1 MKHKALS
8 VTGSTRG
15 TAYTMSNKILTHA
28 GKTHVA
34 WLDQI
39 CRIYVRTHHH
49 RTRRW
54 GRPVCVG
61 TGDDNHAGAAFAMDS
76 RGYLHLAFGPHHN
89 PIRHVVSRRPNT
101 STSWVEQPSFGGT
114 TATYPSLVC
123 DAEDTLH
130 ACYRGSYAA
139 ERPWSLV
146 YQKKTGGGEWTDPV
160 KLVDPEGPPAYTQ
173 FENALHMD
181 RSGAL
186 YLAYHIV
193 RATEADYGDTR
204 GRGFGVMRSCD
215 GGENWQTVDGTAL
228 ELPTTPASP
237 CVIEFDEGLD
247 VRMGNVA
254 TGGRG
259 TLCFTLNRRENGA
272 AETFVYTRRKND
284 WRVVSLMPRAEELF
298 GDCEMSDVCA
308 LSIADDGVIY
318 AAGPVCRRGGDWA
331 DSTNEIAL
339 FTSRDGGETFSG
351 YRISTD
357 EPDVSNWLPALE
369 RHTGHNR
376 VDVPRLVY
384 THGHA
389 GEGCSPDIDT
399 EIRYVSLNGIAEA
412 EAGVA
417 DARVAGSEQL
427 SGIRFTDEQRGKMRR
442 DVEQYRLRYRELR
455 EVDVGYDVS
464 PASIFL
470 PGVKP
475 PPSGERRAFRLTASS
490 VERPESR
497 EDLAFLPVSA
507 LARLVE
513 TRQVSPTEIT
523 RLYLD
528 RLDAYGEALHCVVS
542 LTEDLAMAQAKA
554 AEAEIMAGRY
564 RGPLHGIPWGAKDLL
579 ATKGIRTTWGATPFR
594 EQTGETDAAVVERLR
609 DAGAVL
615 VAKLSTGALANGPHW
630 FGGMTRNP
638 WNTETGSSGSSAG
651 PGAATA
657 AGLVGFS
664 IGSETLGSIVGPS
677 HTCGVTG
684 LRPTYGRVSR
694 YGAMALAWTMD
705 KLGPMCRGVEDC
717 AAVFSAIHGPDGRDR
732 SVVDA
737 PFNWPAAP
745 DAKGLR
751 IGYIKP
757 EFDAIASSCD
767 RAVYQEAFCRFE
779 ELGLRVEPVTLP
791 ACPHGAVSMM
801 LCVEA
806 AAAFD
811 SATRAGELDA
821 MIDADKSSWPT
832 VFRSFRM
839 VPAVEYLRAQQ
850 VRSLMIRDMEELMG
864 NWDVLLAPGR
874 AGASLATT
882 NLTGHPALTLKC
894 GFADGMP
901 LGLTLIGNLYDEA
914 TVLAAGL
921 AYEQATEWHNR
932 HPHILSALP

>member
-1 MKHKALS
+1 MKHKVLS
-8 VTGSTRG
+8 ITGSTRG
-15 TAYTMSNKILTHA
+15 TAYTMSNKVLTHA

-39 CRIYVRTHHH
+39 CKIYVRTYFH
-49 RTRRW
+49 RSRRW
-54 GRPVCVG
+54 GKPVYVG

-101 STSWVEQPSFGGT
+101 ATSWVEQPSYGGV

-123 DAEDTLH
+123 DKDDTLH
-130 ACYRGSYAA
+130 SCYRGSFGA

-146 YQKKTGGGEWTDPV
+146 YQKKTRGGEWTDPV
-160 KLVDPEGPPAYTQ
+160 KLVDPQGPPAYTQ
-173 FENALHMD
+173 FENALHID
-181 RSGAL
+181 RRGTL

-193 RATEADYGDTR
+193 RATEADHGDTR

-215 GGENWQTVDGTAL
+215 RGENWETVDGRAL
-228 ELPTTPASP
+228 DLPATPASP

-247 VRMGNVA
+247 VRMGNVV

-259 TLCFTLNRRENGA
+259 SLCFTLNRREGGV
-272 AETFVYTRRKND
+272 AETFFYSRGKND
-284 WRVVSLMPRAEELF
+284 WHVVSLMPQAERLF
-298 GDCEMSDVCA
+298 GECEMSDVCA

-318 AAGPVCRRGGDWA
+318 AAGPVCRRGGGWA
-331 DSTNEIAL
+331 DSSNEIAL

-351 YRISTD
+351 YRISANEAT
-357 EPDVSNWLPALE
+357 VSNWLPALE
-369 RHTGHNR
+369 RQTGHNR
-376 VDVPRLVY
+376 VDVPNLVY
-384 THGHA
+384 THGHI
-389 GEGCSPDIDT
+389 GEGCSPDLDT
-399 EIRYVSLNGIAEA
+399 EIRHVSLTGIAKA
-412 EAGVA
+412 EAAVV
-417 DARVAGSEQL
+417 DAMIAGSERL
-427 SGIRFTDEQRGKMRR
+427 SGMRFTGEHREKMRR
-442 DVEQYRLRYRELR
+442 DVEQYRLRYRALR

-475 PPSGERRAFRLTASS
+475 PPSGEQSAFRFSASG
-490 VERPESR
+490 VERPESGD
-497 EDLAFLPVSA
+497 DLAFLPVSA

-513 TRQVSPTEIT
+513 AREVSPLELT

-528 RLDAYGEALHCVVS
+528 RLDAIGGKLKCVVT
-542 LTEDLAMAQAKA
+542 LTEELALAQAKT

-579 ATKGIRTTWGATPFR
+579 ATKGIRTTWGATPFKD
-594 EQTGETDAAVVERLR
+594 QTGETDAAVVERLR

-615 VAKLSTGALANGPHW
+615 AAKLSTGALANGPHW

-638 WNTETGSSGSSAG
+638 WDTETDSSGSSAG

-664 IGSETLGSIVGPS
+664 IGSETLGSIVSPS

-694 YGAMALAWTMD
+694 HGAMALAWTMD

-717 AAVFSAIHGPDGRDR
+717 SAVFSAIHGPDGRDR

-745 DAKGLR
+745 DVTALR
-751 IGYIKP
+751 IGFIQP
-757 EFDAIASSCD
+757 EFDAIEASDD
-767 RAVYQEAFCRFE
+767 RTVYQEAIRKFE

-791 ACPHGAVSMM
+791 PYPHGAVSMM

-811 SATRAGELDA
+811 SATRSGELDT
-821 MIDADKSSWPT
+821 MIDADRSSWPT
-832 VFRSFRM
+832 VFRSYRM

-850 VRSLMIRDMEELMG
+850 VRSLMIGDVEELMAD
-864 NWDVLLAPGR
+864 WDVLLAPGR
-874 AGASLATT
+874 GGASLTIT

-894 GFADGMP
+894 GFVGGMP
-901 LGLTLIGNLYDEA
+901 RGLTLIGNLYDEA

-921 AYEQATEWHNR
+921 AYEQTTDWHNQ
-932 HPHILSALP
+932 HPRIRSA

>member
-1 MKHKALS
+1 MMKHKVLS
-8 VTGSTRG
+8 ITGSTRG

-39 CRIYVRTHHH
+39 CKIYVRTYHH

-54 GRPVCVG
+54 AKPVYVG

-76 RGYLHLAFGPHHN
+76 KGYLHLAFGPHHN
-89 PIRHVVSRRPNT
+89 PIRHVVSKRPNA
-101 STSWVEQPSFGGT
+101 STSWVEQPSFGRT

-123 DAEDTLH
+123 DAGDTLH
-130 ACYRGSYAA
+130 ACYRGSYAG

-146 YQKKTGGGEWTDPV
+146 YQKKPNSGEWSDPV

-173 FENALHMD
+173 FENALHID
-181 RSGAL
+181 RGGTL
-186 YLAYHIV
+186 FLAYHIV
-193 RATEADYGDTR
+193 RATGTDYNDIR
-204 GRGFGVMRSCD
+204 GRGFGVMRSRD
-215 GGENWQTVDGTAL
+215 GGENWETVDGRAL
-228 ELPTTPASP
+228 DLPTNPASP

-247 VRMGNVA
+247 VRMGNVV

-259 TLCFTLNRRENGA
+259 SLCFTLNRREGGA
-272 AETFVYTRRKND
+272 AETFVYARRKDD
-284 WRVVSLMPRAEELF
+284 WRVVSLMPEAERLF
-298 GDCEMSDVCA
+298 GPCEMSDVCA

-318 AAGPVCRRGGDWA
+318 AAAPVCRRDGGWS

-351 YRISTD
+351 YKISSD
-357 EPDVSNWLPALE
+357 EPDASNWLPSLE
-369 RHTGHNR
+369 RQTGHNR
-376 VDVPRLVY
+376 VYVPDLVY
-384 THGHA
+384 THGHI

-399 EIRYVSLNGIAEA
+399 EIRHVSL
-412 EAGVA
+412 AGVA
-417 DARVAGSEQL
+417 DAEASAVDARITGAEQL
-427 SGIRFTDEQRGKMRR
+427 SGIRFTQEQRGKMRR

-475 PPSGERRAFRLTASS
+475 PPTGEQRPFRFNASS
-490 VERPESR
+490 VDRPASSG
-497 EDLAFLPVSA
+497 DLAFLPVSA

-513 TRQVSPTEIT
+513 NREVSPIELT
-523 RLYLD
+523 RLYLE
-528 RLDAYGEALHCVVS
+528 RLDTLGEKLHCVVS
-542 LTEDLAMAQAKA
+542 LTEDLAMKQARA
-554 AEAEIMAGRY
+554 AEAEILAGKY

-579 ATKGIRTTWGATPFR
+579 SAKGIRTTWGATPFK
-594 EQTGETDAAVVERLR
+594 EQTGQTDAAVVERLR

-615 VAKLSTGALANGPHW
+615 AAKLSTGALAMGPHW

-638 WNTETGSSGSSAG
+638 WNPETDSSGSSAG

-664 IGSETLGSIVGPS
+664 IGSETQGSIVSPS

-745 DAKGLR
+745 DVNALR
-751 IGYIKP
+751 IGFIQR
-757 EFDAIASSCD
+757 EFDDIEGSEA
-767 RAVYQEAFCRFE
+767 RAVYAAAFRKFE
-779 ELGLRVEPVTLP
+779 ELGLGVHPVTLP

-821 MIDADKSSWPT
+821 MTDADNSSWPT
-832 VFRSFRM
+832 ILRSFRM

-850 VRSLMIRDMEELMG
+850 VRTLMIRDLEDLMAD
-864 NWDVLLAPGR
+864 WDVLLAPGD
-874 AGASLATT
+874 AGASLTVT

-894 GFADGMP
+894 GFTDGMP
-901 LGLTLIGNLYDEA
+901 RGLTLIGNPYDEA
-914 TVLAAGL
+914 TLLSVGL
-921 AYEQATEWHNR
+921 AYEQATDWHNR
-932 HPHILSALP
+932 HPDIRSA

>member
-1 MKHKALS
+1 MMKHKVLS
-8 VTGSTRG
+8 ITGSTRG

-39 CRIYVRTHHH
+39 CKIYVRTYHH
-49 RTRRW
+49 RSRRW
-54 GRPVCVG
+54 GRPVYVG

-76 RGYLHLAFGPHHN
+76 RGYLHLVFGPHHN

-101 STSWVEQPSFGGT
+101 ATSWVEQPSFGGQ

-123 DAEDTLH
+123 DEDDTLH
-130 ACYRGSYAA
+130 ACYRGSHTE

-146 YQKKTGGGEWTDPV
+146 YQKKAKGGEWTDPAR
-160 KLVDPEGPPAYTQ
+160 LVDPEGPPAYTQ
-173 FENALHMD
+173 FENAIHID
-181 RSGAL
+181 KSGTL
-186 YLAYHIV
+186 VLAYHIV
-193 RATEADYGDTR
+193 RATEADYGETR
-204 GRGFGVMRSCD
+204 GRGFGVMRSRD
-215 GGENWQTVDGTAL
+215 GGGNWETMDGNAL
-228 ELPTTPASP
+228 CLPATPASP

-247 VRMGNVA
+247 VRMGNVVSKS
-254 TGGRG
+254 RG
-259 TLCFTLNRRENGA
+259 TPCFTLNRREGDA
-272 AETFVYTRRKND
+272 AETYFYAWSKSG
-284 WRVVSLMPRAEELF
+284 WRVVSLMPEAERLY
-298 GDCEMSDVCA
+298 GPCEMSDVCA

-318 AAGPVCRRGGDWA
+318 AAGVVCQQGGGWA
-331 DSTNEIAL
+331 DSSNEIAL
-339 FTSRDGGETFSG
+339 FTSRDDGETFTG
-351 YRISTD
+351 YRVSSN
-357 EPDVSNWLPALE
+357 EPDVSNWLPSLE
-369 RHTGHNR
+369 RQTGHNR

-384 THGHA
+384 THGHI

-399 EIRYVSLNGIAEA
+399 EIRHVSLVDIADVEA
-412 EAGVA
+412 SVV
-417 DARVAGSEQL
+417 DARIEGSERL
-427 SGIRFTDEQRGKMRR
+427 SGIRFTEEQRGKMRR

-475 PPSGERRAFRLTASS
+475 PPSGQQRAFRLHASE
-490 VERPESR
+490 VERPPSTD
-497 EDLAFLPVSA
+497 DLAFLPVSA

-513 TRQVSPTEIT
+513 TRDVSPVELT

-528 RLDAYGEALHCVVS
+528 RLEAFGEKLHCVVS
-542 LTEDLAMAQAKA
+542 LTEELAIAQAKA
-554 AEAEIMAGRY
+554 AEAEIMAGNY

-579 ATKGIRTTWGATPFR
+579 ATKGIRTTWGATPFKK
-594 EQTGETDAAVVERLR
+594 QTGETDAAVVERLR
-609 DAGAVL
+609 EAGAVL
-615 VAKLSTGALANGPHW
+615 VAKLSTGALAMGAHW

-638 WNTETGSSGSSAG
+638 WDVETQSSGSSAG

-664 IGSETLGSIVGPS
+664 IGSETQGSIVSPS
-677 HTCGVTG
+677 HTCGVAG

-737 PFNWPAAP
+737 PFNWPAIP
-745 DAKGLR
+745 DMKALR
-751 IGYIKP
+751 IGFIRP
-757 EFDAIASSCD
+757 EFDALHDARE
-767 RAVYQEAFCRFE
+767 RAVYEAAFRKFAD
-779 ELGLRVEPVTLP
+779 LGLPVEPVTLP
-791 ACPHGAVSMM
+791 ECPHGAVSMM

-811 SATRAGELDA
+811 SATRAGELDSMTA
-821 MIDADKSSWPT
+821 ADSSSWPT
-832 VFRSFRM
+832 VFRSGRM

-850 VRSLMIRDMEELMG
+850 VRSLMIRDLEELMT
-864 NWDVLLAPGR
+864 NWDVLLAPGK
-874 AGASLATT
+874 AGASLSIT

-894 GFADGMP
+894 GFVDGMP
-901 LGLTLIGNLYDEA
+901 RGLTLIGNLYDEA
-914 TVLAAGL
+914 TLLSVGR
-921 AYEQATEWHNR
+921 AYEQASDWHNQ
-932 HPHILSALP
+932 HPNMGEH

>member
-1 MKHKALS
+1 MKHKVLS
-8 VTGSTRG
+8 TTGSTRG
-15 TAYTMSNKILTHA
+15 TAYTMSNKILTHG

-39 CRIYVRTHHH
+39 CRIYVRTYHHG
-49 RTRRW
+49 TRRW
-54 GRPVCVG
+54 GEPVYVG

-76 RGYLHLAFGPHHN
+76 KGYLHLAFGPHHN

-123 DAEDTLH
+123 DADDTLH

-146 YQKKTGGGEWTDPV
+146 YQKKPTGGEWTDPV

-173 FENALHMD
+173 FENALHID
-181 RSGAL
+181 RRGAL

-193 RATEADYGDTR
+193 RATETDTNDTR
-204 GRGFGVMRSCD
+204 GRGFGLMRSRD
-215 GGENWQTVDGTAL
+215 GGGTWATVDGTAL
-228 ELPTTPASP
+228 SLPPASP

-247 VRMGNVA
+247 VRIGNVV

-259 TLCFTLNRRENGA
+259 SLCFTLNRRECGA
-272 AETFVYTRRKND
+272 AETFFYTRRRNG
-284 WRVVSLMPRAEELF
+284 WRVVSLMPEAERLY
-298 GDCEMSDVCA
+298 GPCETSDVCA

-318 AAGPVCRRGGDWA
+318 AAVPVCRAGGGWS
-331 DSTNEIAL
+331 DSSNEIAL

-351 YRISTD
+351 YRVSSD
-357 EPDVSNWLPALE
+357 EPDASNWLPSLE
-369 RHTGHNR
+369 RQTGHNR
-376 VDVPRLVY
+376 VDVPNLVY
-384 THGHA
+384 THGHI
-389 GEGCSPDIDT
+389 GEGCSPDVDT
-399 EIRYVSLNGIAEA
+399 EIRHVSLHGIAEA
-412 EAGVA
+412 EAAVV
-417 DARVAGSEQL
+417 DAKIAGSEQL
-427 SGIRFTDEQRGKMRR
+427 SGIRFTEAQRGNMRR

-455 EVDVGYDVS
+455 EVHVGYDVS
-464 PASIFL
+464 PASVFL

-475 PPSGERRAFRLTASS
+475 PPSGEQRAFRLTASM
-490 VERPESR
+490 VERPVSGD
-497 EDLAFLPVSA
+497 DLAFLPVSA
-507 LARLVE
+507 LARLVKS
-513 TRQVSPTEIT
+513 RAVSPVELT
-523 RLYLD
+523 RLYID
-528 RLDAYGEALHCVVS
+528 RLDAFGEKLHCVVS
-542 LTEDLAMAQAKA
+542 RTEELAMAQARA
-554 AEAEIMAGRY
+554 AETEITAGKY

-579 ATKGIRTTWGATPFR
+579 STRGTRTTWGATPFKD
-594 EQTGETDAAVVERLR
+594 QSGETDAAVVKRLR

-615 VAKLSTGALANGPHW
+615 VAKLSTGALAMGPHW

-638 WNTETGSSGSSAG
+638 WNPETDSSGSSAG
-651 PGAATA
+651 PAAATA

-664 IGSETLGSIVGPS
+664 IGSETQGSIVSPS
-677 HTCGVTG
+677 HACGVTG

-745 DAKGLR
+745 DVRALR
-751 IGYIKP
+751 VGFIQR
-757 EFDAIASSCD
+757 EFDDVEGAEE
-767 RAVYQEAFCRFE
+767 RAVYEAAFRKLE
-779 ELGLRVEPVTLP
+779 ELGMRVQPVTLP
-791 ACPHGAVSMM
+791 ECPHGAVSMM

-821 MIDADKSSWPT
+821 MTDADNSSWPT
-832 VFRSFRM
+832 VLRSFRM

-850 VRSLMIRDMEELMG
+850 VRSLMIRDLEETMAD
-864 NWDVLLAPGR
+864 WDVLLAPGR
-874 AGASLATT
+874 GGASLTIT

-894 GFADGMP
+894 GFATGMP
-901 LGLTLIGNLYDEA
+901 RGLTMIGNLYDES
-914 TVLAAGL
+914 TLLNVGL
-921 AYEQATEWHNR
+921 AYEQATDWHR
-932 HPHILSALP
+932 KHPDLERR

>member
-1 MKHKALS
+1 MMKHKVLS

-15 TAYTMSNKILTHA
+15 TAYTMSNKILTHG

-39 CRIYVRTHHH
+39 CKIYVRTYHHK
-49 RTRRW
+49 TRRW
-54 GRPVCVG
+54 GRPVYVG

-89 PIRHVVSRRPNT
+89 PIRHVVSRRPNA
-101 STSWVEQPSFGGT
+101 STSWVEQSSFGGT

-123 DAEDTLH
+123 DGDDTLH

-146 YQKKTGGGEWTDPV
+146 YQKRKKGGAWTDPV

-173 FENALHMD
+173 FENALHVD
-181 RSGAL
+181 RRGTL

-193 RATEADYGDTR
+193 RATDADYGDTR
-204 GRGFGVMRSCD
+204 GRGFGLMRSRD
-215 GGENWQTVDGTAL
+215 GGESWQTVDGRAL
-228 ELPTTPASP
+228 DLPTTPASP

-247 VRMGNVA
+247 VRMGNVV

-272 AETFVYTRRKND
+272 AETFVYTRGKDD
-284 WRVVSLMPRAEELF
+284 WRVVSLMPPAERLF
-298 GDCEMSDVCA
+298 GECEMSDVCA

-318 AAGPVCRRGGDWA
+318 AAAPVCRRGGGWA
-331 DSTNEIAL
+331 DSSNEIAL
-339 FTSRDGGETFSG
+339 FTSRDGGETFSS
-351 YRISTD
+351 YRISAD
-357 EPDVSNWLPALE
+357 EPDASNWLPALE
-369 RHTGHNR
+369 RQTGHNR

-384 THGHA
+384 THGHI

-412 EAGVA
+412 EAAVA
-417 DARVAGSEQL
+417 DARVAGAEQL
-427 SGIRFTDEQRGKMRR
+427 SGIRFTEVQRGKMRR

-455 EVDVGYDVS
+455 EVDVGYDVA
-464 PASIFL
+464 PASVFL
-470 PGVKP
+470 PGVEA
-475 PPSGERRAFRLTASS
+475 PPSGDQRAFRLTASA
-490 VERPESR
+490 VERPASDD
-497 EDLAFLPVSA
+497 DLAFLPVGA

-513 TRQVSPTEIT
+513 SREVSPVELT
-523 RLYLD
+523 RLYLN
-528 RLDAYGEALHCVVS
+528 RLDAFGEALHCVVS
-542 LTEDLAMAQAKA
+542 LTEDVALAQAKA
-554 AEAEIMAGRY
+554 AEAEIMAGDY
-564 RGPLHGIPWGAKDLL
+564 RGPLHGVPWGAKDLL
-579 ATKGIRTTWGATPFR
+579 ATKGIRTTWGATPFKK
-594 EQTGETDAAVVERLR
+594 QTGETDAAVVERLR

-615 VAKLSTGALANGPHW
+615 AAKLSTGALAMGPHW
-630 FGGMTRNP
+630 FEGMTRNP
-638 WNTETGSSGSSAG
+638 WDIETDSSGSSAG

-664 IGSETLGSIVGPS
+664 IGSETQGSIVSPS

-705 KLGPMCRGVEDC
+705 KLGPMCRCAEDC

-745 DAKGLR
+745 EETALR
-751 IGYIKP
+751 IGFIQP
-757 EFDAIASSCD
+757 EFDAVDDAAD
-767 RAVYQEAFCRFE
+767 RVVYEAAIRTFE
-779 ELGLRVEPVTLP
+779 DLGLRVEPVTLP
-791 ACPHGAVSMM
+791 AYPHGAVSMM

-811 SATRAGELDA
+811 SATRAGELDS
-821 MIDADKSSWPT
+821 MIDADRSSWPT
-832 VFRSFRM
+832 VLRSYRM

-850 VRSLMIRDMEELMG
+850 VRSLMIRDMEELMA
-864 NWDVLLAPGR
+864 NWDVLLAPGSG
-874 AGASLATT
+874 GASLTVT

-894 GFADGMP
+894 GFVEGMP
-901 LGLTLIGNLYDEA
+901 RGLTLIGNLYDEA
-914 TVLAAGL
+914 TVLAAGM
-921 AYEQATEWHNR
+921 AYEQATDWHHQ
-932 HPHILSALP
+932 HPNVGRG